1 VSGSERERKIHKR
14 IRWIEAAAKR
24 FVHTQKERKKKK

>member
-1 VSGSERERKIHKR
+1 VEDRVEDIEEKQ
-14 IRWIEAAAKR
+14 RWLEAAAKR

>member
-1 VSGSERERKIHKR
+1 VSEWKIEWK
-14 IRWIEAAAKR
+14 IEEKQRWFEAAAKR